1 MVSRTRKTG
10 RNRTRKTSAWSRRLS
25 RFTSRFPRLLRTN
38 LWSSKQANELWQS
51 LFGTK
56 KKPGAKTRKKDDAR
70 VTAPARRSAR
80 YRKPSSLQVETLEA
94 KQMLSVNQGD
104 LAILH
109 YNAANPDNFSF
120 VNLAPLAAGEVINFT
135 D

>member
-1 MVSRTRKTG
+1 MVSRTRKSG

-56 KKPGAKTRKKDDAR
+56 KKPGTKSRKQSDASA
-70 VTAPARRSAR
+70 TAPARRSAR
-80 YRKPSSLQVETLEA
+80 YRKPSSLQIETLEER
-94 KQMLSVNQGD
+94 QLLSVSSTNFTPGD
-104 LAILH
+104 LIVFRVGDGS
-109 YNAANPDNFSF
+109 AA
-120 VNLAPLAAGEVINFT
+120 LASSAT
-135 D
+135 